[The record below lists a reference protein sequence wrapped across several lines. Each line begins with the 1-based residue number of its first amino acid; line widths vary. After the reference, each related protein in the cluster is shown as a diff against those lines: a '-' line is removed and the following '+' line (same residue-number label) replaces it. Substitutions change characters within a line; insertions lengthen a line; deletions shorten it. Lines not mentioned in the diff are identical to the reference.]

1 MTSSAARPSA
11 ASDEAPAK
19 RSEAETAR
27 LRTLAAEAAGRFSSL
42 ESELSPHELAHEVSA
57 WAAET
62 FGDRLAV
69 ACSMADATL
78 PHLVAEHA
86 PGVDVLFLETGYHFP
101 ETLATRDRVA
111 AALPV
116 HVVDVVPER
125 TVAEQDA
132 EFGAELFAR
141 DPGACC
147 GMRKIE
153 PLRRALSGYDAWIT
167 GVRRDEGPTR
177 ANSPLVTW
185 DEGFS
190 LVKINP
196 LVLWTFEEVMD
207 YSRQRDLPENPLLT
221 QGYPSIGCLPCT
233 RRVAPGEDPRA
244 GRWSGFAKTECGLH
258 PAGTGETAQAA
269 GPPITGLQLVAAGSG
284 PASAPSP
291 SSAAKGAPDS
301 STAQTAIDPDH
312 RTEER

>member
-1 MTSSAARPSA
+1 MTSPAAGPSVGDA
-11 ASDEAPAK
+11 QPTPE
-19 RSEAETAR
+19 RTAR
-27 LRTLAAEAAGRFSSL
+27 LRALAEDAAARFAAL
-42 ESELSPHELAHEVSA
+42 ESEMSAEQLAHAVSA

-62 FGDRLAV
+62 FGDGLAV

-78 PHLVAEHA
+78 PHLVSEHA

-147 GMRKIE
+147 AMRKIE
-153 PLRRALSGYDAWIT
+153 PLRRALAEYDAWIT

-196 LVLWTFEEVMD
+196 LVLWTFDEVMA
-207 YSRQRDLPENPLLT
+207 YSRARDLPENPLLT

-233 RRVAPGEDPRA
+233 RKVAPGEDPRA

-258 PAGTGETAQAA
+258 PSGSAAPTGTPEPRASR
-269 GPPITGLQLVAAGSG
+269 ITGLNLVSTAAPAAPTTPVGS
-284 PASAPSP
+284 PASPVAVPTTP
-291 SSAAKGAPDS
+291 VGTPTTPDRS
-301 STAQTAIDPDH
+301 
-312 RTEER
+312 TEER